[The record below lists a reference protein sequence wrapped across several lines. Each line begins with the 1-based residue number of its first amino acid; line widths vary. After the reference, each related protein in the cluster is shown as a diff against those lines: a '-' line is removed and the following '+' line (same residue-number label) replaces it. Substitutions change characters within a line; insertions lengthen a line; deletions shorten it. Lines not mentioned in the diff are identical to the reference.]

1 MPHRKVRAGILGF
14 VSLLIGQV
22 ATVGLAEAA
31 DRPEELPTTA
41 VQVLL
46 QGPDQKTLRDVL
58 LAHGGHVTHELPIV
72 NGIGGEVQP
81 DQLNSLYEALGVSRV
96 TEDYNPPHLPD
107 ERDCVIAGDLF
118 VELTG
123 SDLTW
128 RIHNF
133 SDQPQALESIEGR
146 WPDQLQDA
154 RLEIG
159 VQPDGDAVV
168 VETLRSGHKTGLNHV
183 LPPGPSLLRFTFSQS
198 LEALNQ
204 NDFSLN
210 LGSVACE
217 TALVPAYPGAGA
229 GAGAGGDYYYPSEAG
244 TTLLS
249 QAGITGSGIGVAI
262 IDSGM
267 WDVAAL
273 TRNTAG
279 ENRVLAHY
287 DAIGDSLATDLKDPG
302 GHGSHMASIIAN
314 SNPVSRPDGN
324 GHLGIAPDA
333 NLIPVTAISPRGDGD
348 FMDIIRGIQ
357 WVIANKESLNIRVL
371 NLSLTATPRAEY
383 WKDPMN
389 QAVMKAWEAGI
400 TVVVAAGNDGDE
412 WGTIGSPGNN
422 PYVITVGA
430 FTDSWTPKDQRDDY
444 IPDFSSRG
452 PTPEGFIKPDLVAP
466 GGHIA
471 GLIPPESTLAR
482 DNPNYFLPTG
492 EFVSTGSS
500 QAAAVVSGLIALLL
514 EVKPELTND
523 DVKCLLI
530 TSAQP
535 ALSRDGR
542 LAYSPFIQGNGRVD
556 GARALTVGDVDCDQK
571 SLDVGAALT
580 GRETLYGPAEML
592 PDGSPTLP
600 GYATMVQDTPANSG
614 FSDDRRW
621 GVAAHL
627 QRLDAATEA
636 PQAEDVPFDWAA
648 VFRVEQQKL
657 NALKAGATDI
667 QAFES
672 KE

>member
-1 MPHRKVRAGILGF
+1 MPYKRLKAGILGF
-14 VSLLIGQV
+14 FSLLIGQV
-22 ATVGLAEAA
+22 ANVGLAEVGA
-31 DRPEELPTTA
+31 RPEELPTTT

-46 QGPDQKTLRDVL
+46 QGPDQQTLRNVL
-58 LAHGGHVTHELPIV
+58 LTHGGQVTHELPIV

-81 DQLNSLYEALGVSRV
+81 DRLDSLYEAAGVTRV
-96 TEDYNPPHLPD
+96 TEDFNPPHLPD
-107 ERDCVIAGDLF
+107 ERDCVISGDLF
-118 VELTG
+118 VELSG
-123 SDLTW
+123 NDLTW

-133 SDQPQALESIEGR
+133 SDQPQTLASIEGR
-146 WPDQLQDA
+146 WPDQLQEA
-154 RLEIG
+154 RLTMG
-159 VQPDGDAVV
+159 TQSDSHAVQA
-168 VETLRSGHKTGLNHV
+168 ESLRSGHKTDLEHV
-183 LPPGPSLLRFTFSQS
+183 LPPGPSLLRLTFSQS
-198 LEALNQ
+198 LEALHQ
-204 NDFSLN
+204 NDFAIDLTSR
-210 LGSVACE
+210 ACE
-217 TALVPAYPGAGA
+217 TALVPAYPGP
-229 GAGAGGDYYYPSEAG
+229 GGDYYYPSEAG
-244 TTLLS
+244 TTLLA
-249 QAGITGSGIGVAI
+249 QAGITGAGIGVAI

-287 DAIGDSLATDLKDPG
+287 DAIGDRLATDLKDPG
-302 GHGSHMASIIAN
+302 GHGSHMASIIGN
-314 SNPVSRPDGN
+314 SRPVSRPDGS
-324 GHLGIAPDA
+324 GHLGVAPDA

-357 WVIANKESLNIRVL
+357 WVVANKEAMNIRVL
-371 NLSLTATPRAEY
+371 NLSLTATPRVEY

-400 TVVVAAGNDGDE
+400 AVVVAAGNDGDE

-430 FTDSWTPKDQRDDY
+430 FTDSWTPTDQRDDY
-444 IPDFSSRG
+444 IPEFSSRG

-482 DNPNYFLPTG
+482 DNPNYFLPSG

-514 EVKPELTND
+514 EVKPELSND

-530 TSAQP
+530 TSAKP

-556 GARALTVGDVDCDQK
+556 GARALTVGDMDCDQK
-571 SLDVGAALT
+571 SLEIGAAVT

-636 PQAEDVPFDWAA
+636 PQAEGVPFDWAA
-648 VFRVEQQKL
+648 VFSMEQQKL
-657 NALKAGATDI
+657 KALKAGETGG
-667 QAFES
+667 QALES
-672 KE
+672 QE

>member
-1 MPHRKVRAGILGF
+1 
-14 VSLLIGQV
+14 
-22 ATVGLAEAA
+22 
-31 DRPEELPTTA
+31 
-41 VQVLL
+41 
-46 QGPDQKTLRDVL
+46 
-58 LAHGGHVTHELPIV
+58 
-72 NGIGGEVQP
+72 
-81 DQLNSLYEALGVSRV
+81 
-96 TEDYNPPHLPD
+96 
-107 ERDCVIAGDLF
+107 
-118 VELTG
+118 
-123 SDLTW
+123 
-128 RIHNF
+128 
-133 SDQPQALESIEGR
+133 
-146 WPDQLQDA
+146 
-154 RLEIG
+154 
-159 VQPDGDAVV
+159 
-168 VETLRSGHKTGLNHV
+168 
-183 LPPGPSLLRFTFSQS
+183 
-198 LEALNQ
+198 
-204 NDFSLN
+204 
-210 LGSVACE
+210 
-217 TALVPAYPGAGA
+217 
-229 GAGAGGDYYYPSEAG
+229 
-244 TTLLS
+244 
-249 QAGITGSGIGVAI
+249 
-262 IDSGM
+262 
-267 WDVAAL
+267 
-273 TRNTAG
+273 
-279 ENRVLAHY
+279 
-287 DAIGDSLATDLKDPG
+287 
-302 GHGSHMASIIAN
+302 
-314 SNPVSRPDGN
+314 
-324 GHLGIAPDA
+324 
-333 NLIPVTAISPRGDGD
+333 
-348 FMDIIRGIQ
+348 MDIIRGIQ
-357 WVIANKESLNIRVL
+357 WVIANKDALNIRVL

-389 QAVMKAWEAGI
+389 QAAMKAWEAGI
-400 TVVVAAGNDGDE
+400 AVVVAAGNDGDD

-482 DNPNYFLPTG
+482 DNPNYFLPSG

-523 DVKCLLI
+523 DVKCLLV

-542 LAYSPFIQGNGRVD
+542 LAYSPFIQGSGRVD
-556 GARALTVGDVDCDQK
+556 GARALTVGDADCDQK
-571 SLDVGAALT
+571 SLDIGAALT

-648 VFRVEQQKL
+648 VFRMEQQKL
-657 NALKAGATDI
+657 NALKVGETGS

>member
-1 MPHRKVRAGILGF
+1 
-14 VSLLIGQV
+14 
-22 ATVGLAEAA
+22 
-31 DRPEELPTTA
+31 
-41 VQVLL
+41 
-46 QGPDQKTLRDVL
+46 
-58 LAHGGHVTHELPIV
+58 
-72 NGIGGEVQP
+72 
-81 DQLNSLYEALGVSRV
+81 
-96 TEDYNPPHLPD
+96 
-107 ERDCVIAGDLF
+107 
-118 VELTG
+118 
-123 SDLTW
+123 
-128 RIHNF
+128 
-133 SDQPQALESIEGR
+133 
-146 WPDQLQDA
+146 
-154 RLEIG
+154 
-159 VQPDGDAVV
+159 
-168 VETLRSGHKTGLNHV
+168 
-183 LPPGPSLLRFTFSQS
+183 
-198 LEALNQ
+198 
-204 NDFSLN
+204 
-210 LGSVACE
+210 
-217 TALVPAYPGAGA
+217 
-229 GAGAGGDYYYPSEAG
+229 
-244 TTLLS
+244 
-249 QAGITGSGIGVAI
+249 
-262 IDSGM
+262 M

-287 DAIGDSLATDLKDPG
+287 DAIGDRLATDLQDPG
-302 GHGSHMASIIAN
+302 GHGSHMASIIGN
-314 SNPVSRPDGN
+314 SRPVSRPDGR

-357 WVIANKESLNIRVL
+357 WVVANKEAMNIRVL
-371 NLSLTATPRAEY
+371 NLSLTATPRVEY

-400 TVVVAAGNDGDE
+400 AVVVAAGNDGDE

-430 FTDSWTPKDQRDDY
+430 FTDSWTPSDQRDDY
-444 IPDFSSRG
+444 IPEFSSRG

-482 DNPNYFLPTG
+482 DNPNYFLPSG

-500 QAAAVVSGLIALLL
+500 QAAAVVSGLITLLL
-514 EVKPELTND
+514 EVKPELSND

-556 GARALTVGDVDCDQK
+556 GARALTVGDMDCDQK
-571 SLDVGAALT
+571 SLNIGAAVT

-600 GYATMVQDTPANSG
+600 GYATMVQDTPANGG

-636 PQAEDVPFDWAA
+636 PQAEGVPFDWAA
-648 VFRVEQQKL
+648 VFRMEQQKL
-657 NALKAGATDI
+657 KALKAGETGG